1 MCVCEREQG
10 GSLVVVVVTSSSHT
24 LPLLFYIFSF
34 FFASFF
40 FTQNLLLRTKMGRFP
55 LLFLSLSS
63 VLRILALAFTSVGV
77 SMVTAADFEGRNA
90 PVLDFGGKI
99 GSKNFERGR
108 KEEDER
114 KTVGES
120 ILGKTV
126 PPTFTLE
133 EEDTTFEEENTHEKN
148 ENKCEECLSFLH
160 NATEKVRS
168 KEFRA
173 RLYKVV
179 DEMCQRVFPDDAGE
193 EDDKKIAECEALG
206 KTYAKRAIEYVKT
219 HEEETDEFVCE
230 KLNLCADDDATV
242 FDALRR
248 TVRRARETFASGRRF
263 FASSWFH
270 PSSASSSASPPT
282 SLCVFCEYGA
292 SKLAVAMNDP
302 DFAAAARRDFVAACR
317 AAEDR
322 FSDKEQKCEAAA
334 AEYESK
340 IYDAVQ
346 TWLDDG
352 EACEDLFSC

>member
-1 MCVCEREQG
+1 
-10 GSLVVVVVTSSSHT
+10 
-24 LPLLFYIFSF
+24 
-34 FFASFF
+34 
-40 FTQNLLLRTKMGRFP
+40 
-55 LLFLSLSS
+55 
-63 VLRILALAFTSVGV
+63 
-77 SMVTAADFEGRNA
+77 MVTAADFEGGRNA

-99 GSKNFERGR
+99 GSKNERRRTRER
-108 KEEDER
+108 KEEDGR
-114 KTVGES
+114 KTVAGGT
-120 ILGKTV
+120 LGKTV
-126 PPTFTLE
+126 PPLRTRTFTLE
-133 EEDTTFEEENTHEKN
+133 EEDTTFENNNRTKN

-179 DEMCQRVFPDDAGE
+179 DEMCQRVFPDDEGE

-230 KLNLCADDDATV
+230 KLNLCADDDATTV

-248 TVRRARETFASGRRF
+248 TVRRAREAAFASGGRF

-270 PSSASSSASPPT
+270 PSSASSSSSSSSSASPPT

-322 FSDKEQKCEAAA
+322 FSDKEQRCEAAA

-346 TWLDDG
+346 AWLDDG

>member
-1 MCVCEREQG
+1 VNENKR
-10 GSLVVVVVTSSSHT
+10 TRRHIIITHSSPPF
-24 LPLLFYIFSF
+24 LYFFLLFCF
-34 FFASFF
+34 FPFF
-40 FTQNLLLRTKMGRFP
+40 PQNLLTKMARFS

-108 KEEDER
+108 NEEDER

>member
-1 MCVCEREQG
+1 MN
-10 GSLVVVVVTSSSHT
+10 S
-24 LPLLFYIFSF
+24 
-34 FFASFF
+34 F
-40 FTQNLLLRTKMGRFP
+40 FTQNLRTKMARFS

-63 VLRILALAFTSVGV
+63 ALRIIALAFTFVSV

-90 PVLDFGGKI
+90 RALDDFGGKI
-99 GSKNFERGR
+99 GSKNDERRR

-114 KTVGES
+114 ETVGGV
-120 ILGKTV
+120 LGKTV
-126 PPTFTLE
+126 PPLRTTRTFTLE
-133 EEDTTFEEENTHEKN
+133 EEDTSFEEENTNRKKN

-248 TVRRARETFASGRRF
+248 TVRRAREAAFASGRRF

-270 PSSASSSASPPT
+270 PSSASSSSSSSSASPPT

>member
-1 MCVCEREQG
+1 M
-10 GSLVVVVVTSSSHT
+10 
-24 LPLLFYIFSF
+24 
-34 FFASFF
+34 A
-40 FTQNLLLRTKMGRFP
+40 
-55 LLFLSLSS
+55 
-63 VLRILALAFTSVGV
+63 
-77 SMVTAADFEGRNA
+77 TAADFEGRA
-90 PVLDFGGKI
+90 RVLDFGGKI
-99 GSKNFERGR
+99 GSKNERRR

-126 PPTFTLE
+126 PLRTRTFTL
-133 EEDTTFEEENTHEKN
+133 EDTTFENNNRKKN

-248 TVRRARETFASGRRF
+248 TVRRAREAAFASGRRF
-263 FASSWFH
+263 F
-270 PSSASSSASPPT
+270 ASSSASPPT

-352 EACEDLFSC
+352 EACKDLFSC

>member
-1 MCVCEREQG
+1 M
-10 GSLVVVVVTSSSHT
+10 L
-24 LPLLFYIFSF
+24 
-34 FFASFF
+34 
-40 FTQNLLLRTKMGRFP
+40 
-55 LLFLSLSS
+55 
-63 VLRILALAFTSVGV
+63 
-77 SMVTAADFEGRNA
+77 A

-108 KEEDER
+108 NEEDER

>member
-1 MCVCEREQG
+1 
-10 GSLVVVVVTSSSHT
+10 
-24 LPLLFYIFSF
+24 
-34 FFASFF
+34 
-40 FTQNLLLRTKMGRFP
+40 
-55 LLFLSLSS
+55 
-63 VLRILALAFTSVGV
+63 
-77 SMVTAADFEGRNA
+77 MVTAADFEGGRNA
-90 PVLDFGGKI
+90 RVLDFGGKI
-99 GSKNFERGR
+99 GSKNERRRTRER
-108 KEEDER
+108 KEEDGR
-114 KTVGES
+114 KTVAGGT
-120 ILGKTV
+120 LGKTV
-126 PPTFTLE
+126 PPLRTRTFTLE
-133 EEDTTFEEENTHEKN
+133 EEDTTFENNNRKKN

-230 KLNLCADDDATV
+230 KLNLCADDDATTV

-248 TVRRARETFASGRRF
+248 TVRRAREAAFASGGRF

-270 PSSASSSASPPT
+270 PSSASSSSSSSSSASPPT

-322 FSDKEQKCEAAA
+322 FSDKEQRCEAAA

-346 TWLDDG
+346 AWLDDG

>member
-1 MCVCEREQG
+1 MAR
-10 GSLVVVVVTSSSHT
+10 
-24 LPLLFYIFSF
+24 FS
-34 FFASFF
+34 
-40 FTQNLLLRTKMGRFP
+40 

-63 VLRILALAFTSVGV
+63 VLCIAFVFTSVGV
-77 SMVTAADFEGRNA
+77 SMVTAADFEGRA
-90 PVLDFGGKI
+90 HVLDFGGKI
-99 GSKNFERGR
+99 GSSDERRRTRGR

-114 KTVGES
+114 KTVGG
-120 ILGKTV
+120 ILGKKV
-126 PPTFTLE
+126 PPLPTRTFTLE
-133 EEDTTFEEENTHEKN
+133 EEDTIFENNNRKKN

-179 DEMCQRVFPDDAGE
+179 DEMCQRVFPDDEGE

-242 FDALRR
+242 FDALRT
-248 TVRRARETFASGRRF
+248 TVRRAREAAFASGGRF
-263 FASSWFH
+263 FASSWFL
-270 PSSASSSASPPT
+270 PSASSSSSSSSSASPPT

-322 FSDKEQKCEAAA
+322 FSDKEQRCESAAD
-334 AEYESK
+334 EYESK
-340 IYDAVQ
+340 IYDAMQ
-346 TWLDDG
+346 AWLDDG

>member
-1 MCVCEREQG
+1 
-10 GSLVVVVVTSSSHT
+10 
-24 LPLLFYIFSF
+24 
-34 FFASFF
+34 
-40 FTQNLLLRTKMGRFP
+40 
-55 LLFLSLSS
+55 
-63 VLRILALAFTSVGV
+63 
-77 SMVTAADFEGRNA
+77 MVTAADFEGGRNA
-90 PVLDFGGKI
+90 RVLDFGGKI
-99 GSKNFERGR
+99 GSKNERRRTRER
-108 KEEDER
+108 KEEDGR
-114 KTVGES
+114 KTVAGGT
-120 ILGKTV
+120 LGKTV
-126 PPTFTLE
+126 PPLRTRTFTLE
-133 EEDTTFEEENTHEKN
+133 EEDTTFENNNRKKN

-179 DEMCQRVFPDDAGE
+179 DEMCQRVFPDDEGE

-230 KLNLCADDDATV
+230 KLNLCADDDATTV

-248 TVRRARETFASGRRF
+248 TVRRAREAAFASGGRF

-270 PSSASSSASPPT
+270 PSSASSSSSSSSSASPPT

-322 FSDKEQKCEAAA
+322 FSDKEQRCEAAA

-346 TWLDDG
+346 AWLDDG

>member
-1 MCVCEREQG
+1 M
-10 GSLVVVVVTSSSHT
+10 
-24 LPLLFYIFSF
+24 
-34 FFASFF
+34 A
-40 FTQNLLLRTKMGRFP
+40 
-55 LLFLSLSS
+55 
-63 VLRILALAFTSVGV
+63 
-77 SMVTAADFEGRNA
+77 TAADFEGRGRA
-90 PVLDFGGKI
+90 RVLGI
-99 GSKNFERGR
+99 GSQNERRRKSRR

-114 KTVGES
+114 KTVGG
-120 ILGKTV
+120 ILGKKV
-126 PPTFTLE
+126 PPLRTRTFTLE
-133 EEDTTFEEENTHEKN
+133 EEDTTWENNNHEKN

-179 DEMCQRVFPDDAGE
+179 DEMCERIFPDDDEGE
-193 EDDKKIAECEALG
+193 EDKKIAECEALG

-242 FDALRR
+242 FDALRT
-248 TVRRARETFASGRRF
+248 TVRRAREAAFASGGRF
-263 FASSWFH
+263 FASSWFL
-270 PSSASSSASPPT
+270 PSSASSSSSSSSSSPPT

-317 AAEDR
+317 AAEDH
-322 FSDKEQKCEAAA
+322 FSDKEQRCESAAD
-334 AEYESK
+334 EYESK

-346 TWLDDG
+346 AWLDNG
-352 EACEDLFSC
+352 EACEGLFSC

>member
-1 MCVCEREQG
+1 
-10 GSLVVVVVTSSSHT
+10 
-24 LPLLFYIFSF
+24 
-34 FFASFF
+34 
-40 FTQNLLLRTKMGRFP
+40 
-55 LLFLSLSS
+55 
-63 VLRILALAFTSVGV
+63 
-77 SMVTAADFEGRNA
+77 MVTAADFEGGRNA
-90 PVLDFGGKI
+90 RVLDFGGKI
-99 GSKNFERGR
+99 GSKNERRRTRER
-108 KEEDER
+108 KEEDGR
-114 KTVGES
+114 KTVAGGT
-120 ILGKTV
+120 LGKTV
-126 PPTFTLE
+126 PPIRTRTFTLE
-133 EEDTTFEEENTHEKN
+133 EEDTTFENNNRKKN

-230 KLNLCADDDATV
+230 KLNLCADDDATTV

-248 TVRRARETFASGRRF
+248 TVRRAREAAFASGGRF

-270 PSSASSSASPPT
+270 PSSASSSSSSSSSASPPT

-322 FSDKEQKCEAAA
+322 FSDKEQRCEAAA

-346 TWLDDG
+346 AWLDDG

>member
-1 MCVCEREQG
+1 
-10 GSLVVVVVTSSSHT
+10 
-24 LPLLFYIFSF
+24 
-34 FFASFF
+34 
-40 FTQNLLLRTKMGRFP
+40 
-55 LLFLSLSS
+55 
-63 VLRILALAFTSVGV
+63 
-77 SMVTAADFEGRNA
+77 MVTAADFEGGRNA
-90 PVLDFGGKI
+90 RVLDFGGKI
-99 GSKNFERGR
+99 GSKNERRRTRER
-108 KEEDER
+108 KEEDGR
-114 KTVGES
+114 KTVAGGT
-120 ILGKTV
+120 LGKTV
-126 PPTFTLE
+126 PPLRTRTFTLE
-133 EEDTTFEEENTHEKN
+133 EEDTTFENNNRKKN

-230 KLNLCADDDATV
+230 KLNLCADDDATTV

-248 TVRRARETFASGRRF
+248 TVRRAREAAFASGVRF

-270 PSSASSSASPPT
+270 PSSASSSSSSSSSASPPT

-322 FSDKEQKCEAAA
+322 FSDKEQRCEAAA

-346 TWLDDG
+346 AWLDDG

>member
-1 MCVCEREQG
+1 
-10 GSLVVVVVTSSSHT
+10 
-24 LPLLFYIFSF
+24 
-34 FFASFF
+34 
-40 FTQNLLLRTKMGRFP
+40 MGRFSF
-55 LLFLSLSS
+55 LFLSLSS
-63 VLRILALAFTSVGV
+63 VLRIAFVFNFVGV
-77 SMVTAADFEGRNA
+77 SMATAADFEGRA
-90 PVLDFGGKI
+90 RVLDFGGKI
-99 GSKNFERGR
+99 GSKNERRR

-114 KTVGES
+114 KTVAGV
-120 ILGKTV
+120 LGKTV
-126 PPTFTLE
+126 PPLRTRTFTLE

-179 DEMCQRVFPDDAGE
+179 DEMCQRVFPDDEGE

-248 TVRRARETFASGRRF
+248 TVRRAREAAFASGRRF

-270 PSSASSSASPPT
+270 PSSAASPPT

>member
-1 MCVCEREQG
+1 
-10 GSLVVVVVTSSSHT
+10 
-24 LPLLFYIFSF
+24 
-34 FFASFF
+34 
-40 FTQNLLLRTKMGRFP
+40 MGRFP

-133 EEDTTFEEENTHEKN
+133 EEDTTFENNNRKKN

-230 KLNLCADDDATV
+230 KLNLCADDDATTV

-346 TWLDDG
+346 AWLDDG

>member
-1 MCVCEREQG
+1 MAR
-10 GSLVVVVVTSSSHT
+10 
-24 LPLLFYIFSF
+24 FS
-34 FFASFF
+34 
-40 FTQNLLLRTKMGRFP
+40 

-90 PVLDFGGKI
+90 PVLDFDGKI

-133 EEDTTFEEENTHEKN
+133 EEDTTFENNNRKKN

-179 DEMCQRVFPDDAGE
+179 DEMCERIFPDDDEGE
-193 EDDKKIAECEALG
+193 EDKKIAECEALG

-242 FDALRR
+242 FDALRT
-248 TVRRARETFASGRRF
+248 TVRRAREAAFASGGRF
-263 FASSWFH
+263 FASSWFL
-270 PSSASSSASPPT
+270 PSASSSSSSSSSASPPT

-302 DFAAAARRDFVAACR
+302 DFAAAARRDFVAVCR

-322 FSDKEQKCEAAA
+322 FSDKEQRCESAAD
-334 AEYESK
+334 EYESK

-346 TWLDDG
+346 AWLDDG

>member
-1 MCVCEREQG
+1 
-10 GSLVVVVVTSSSHT
+10 
-24 LPLLFYIFSF
+24 
-34 FFASFF
+34 
-40 FTQNLLLRTKMGRFP
+40 
-55 LLFLSLSS
+55 
-63 VLRILALAFTSVGV
+63 
-77 SMVTAADFEGRNA
+77 MVTAADFEGGRNA
-90 PVLDFGGKI
+90 RVLDFGGKI
-99 GSKNFERGR
+99 GSKNERRRTRER
-108 KEEDER
+108 KEEDGR
-114 KTVGES
+114 KTVAGGT
-120 ILGKTV
+120 LGKTV
-126 PPTFTLE
+126 PPLRTRTFTLE
-133 EEDTTFEEENTHEKN
+133 EEDTTFENNNRKKN

-179 DEMCQRVFPDDAGE
+179 DEMCQRVFPDDEGE
-193 EDDKKIAECEALG
+193 EDDKKVAECEALG

-219 HEEETDEFVCE
+219 HEDETDEFVCE
-230 KLNLCADDDATV
+230 KLNLCADDDATTV

-248 TVRRARETFASGRRF
+248 TVRRAREAAFASGGRF

-270 PSSASSSASPPT
+270 PSSASSSSSSSSSASPPT

-322 FSDKEQKCEAAA
+322 FSDKEQRCEAAA

-346 TWLDDG
+346 AWLDDG

>member
-1 MCVCEREQG
+1 VNENKVG
-10 GSLVVVVVTSSSHT
+10 LSSSSSSHHHHT
-24 LPLLFYIFSF
+24 LFPSF
-34 FFASFF
+34 FVFFPSFLLHSF
-40 FTQNLLLRTKMGRFP
+40 FTQNLLYAQKWLVFP

-63 VLRILALAFTSVGV
+63 VLRIIALAFTSVGV
-77 SMVTAADFEGRNA
+77 SMATAADFEGRNA

-108 KEEDER
+108 NEEDER